1 MSKIKSCNVNIGQK
15 KGFLRTFF
23 NYLTCV
29 YLNVLNVK
37 RKLHAKCDGK
47 SVTTRYI
54 NKDMVLERFVMLRP
68 VMASDSVRV
77 AGFCKQISTISG
89 CVGEQCI
96 LPSV

>member
-1 MSKIKSCNVNIGQK
+1 MVL
-15 KGFLRTFF
+15 LRTFF

-29 YLNVLNVK
+29 YLNVLNAK

-54 NKDMVLERFVMLRP
+54 NKDILERLVMLRP
-68 VMASDSVRV
+68 LMASDSVRV
-77 AGFCKQISTISG
+77 AGFRKQISTISG
-89 CVGEQCI
+89 CVGEWCI